1 MPDLLLE
8 FFSEEIPARM
18 QARAAED
25 LKKLVTDKLV
35 AAGLTYDGAKAFAT
49 PRRLALAVAGIP
61 ARQPD
66 IKDERKGPKVG
77 APEQAIAGFLRAAGL
92 TSIDQAKV
100 QADKKGDFY
109 VAVIDKPGRPA
120 LNVIAELVPEVAK
133 AFPWPKAMRW
143 GEASGKPGAP
153 NWVRPLH
160 SVVAMFGPENEEPDV
175 VAFDVGGIQ
184 AGDTTYGHRFLS
196 PQSIKVKRLDDYM
209 AKLDAA
215 KVVVDPAR
223 RAQMILADAKT
234 LAFAQGFQLVEDEGL
249 LAEVAGLVEW
259 PVVLMGSFDVEFLAI
274 PEEVIRATIRNNQKC
289 FVVRDPKTTKL
300 TNKFILV
307 SNIEASDGG
316 TAIVAGCER
325 VIRARLSDAKFFY
338 ETDLKMR
345 LEDRLPKF
353 EHVVFHQKLGTQ
365 AERIS
370 RIGALPRHLAP
381 VVGADIALAERAAW
395 LCKAD
400 LLTEVVGEFPEVQGL
415 MGRYYAE
422 AQGENEAVAHAIE
435 DHYKPKAPDDLV
447 PAEPVSIA
455 VALADKIDILT
466 GFWIIDEKPTGSKD
480 PFALRRAALGM
491 IRLILDN
498 SIRMSL
504 LPVFAQARADADGR
518 DLLSFFGDRL
528 KVQLR
533 EQ

>member
-61 ARQPD
+61 VRQPD

-92 TSIDQAKV
+92 ASIDQAKV
-100 QADKKGDFY
+100 QPDKKGDFY

-120 LNVIAELVPEVAK
+120 IEVIAGIVPDVAK

-143 GEASGKPGAP
+143 GEASAKPGAL

-160 SVVAMFGPENEEPDV
+160 SIVAMFGPETEEPDV
-175 VAFDVGGIQ
+175 VAFDVGGVA
-184 AGDTTYGHRFLS
+184 AGNTTYGHRFLS
-196 PQSIKVKRLDDYM
+196 PQPIKVKRLDDYM

-223 RAQMILADAKT
+223 RAQMILTDAKT
-234 LAFAQGFQLVEDEGL
+234 LAFAQGLELVEDEGL

-259 PVVLMGSFDVEFLAI
+259 PVVLMGSFDKEFLAI

-289 FVVRDPKTTKL
+289 FVVRDPNTAKL

-316 TAIVAGCER
+316 SAIIAGNER

-338 ETDLKMR
+338 ETDLKTR

-353 EHVVFHQKLGTQ
+353 ENIVFHEKLGTQ
-365 AERIS
+365 AERIA
-370 RIGALPRHLAP
+370 RIVALAGHLAP
-381 VVGADIALAERAAW
+381 IVGADVAKAERAAQ

-400 LLTEVVGEFPEVQGL
+400 LLTEVVGEFPELQGL

-422 AQGENEAVAHAIE
+422 AQGEDEAVAHAAE
-435 DHYKPKAPDDLV
+435 DHYSPKGPDDLV
-447 PAEPVSIA
+447 PADPVSVA

-466 GFWIIDEKPTGSKD
+466 GFWAIDEKPTGSKD
-480 PFALRRAALGM
+480 PYALRRAALGV
-491 IRLILDN
+491 IRLIVENQLALDC
-498 SIRMSL
+498 IRCLLRRSL
-504 LPVFAQARADADGR
+504 PAQA
-518 DLLSFFGDRL
+518 S
-528 KVQLR
+528 
-533 EQ
+533 